1 MKVRFPMRSGQKLKS
16 LILNN
21 RSKYIF
27 LTFIL
32 LIFAAFLIASSEI
45 VKDLSR
51 QEKERMDLWATAT
64 QKLAAAEAEDD
75 IDFLLSIISRN
86 QTIPVLV
93 ADSNFQIIDFR
104 NYNLPDKSDQTESGL
119 SFENLS
125 DINKEYLL
133 MRLNKI
139 AGNMTLEEASRNNP
153 HFIKIEVYRNYPQYI
168 VYEDSALLKR
178 LSWFPYIQLFVTIIL
193 ILIIYLALL
202 YSKKA
207 EQNRLWAGLS
217 KETAHQLGTPI
228 SSLLAWNQYLEST
241 GVDKD
246 ITEEIHKDIN
256 RLSLIA
262 ERFSKIG
269 SVPEL
274 ETQNLNAIIE
284 SSLAY
289 MSTRISEKINI
300 KTYLKKEYIPV
311 KISTQLFEWVIE
323 NLIKNAVDSME
334 GQGEVEITDGM
345 DKGIAWIEIKDTGK
359 GISKKNFKKVF
370 SAGFT
375 TKKRGWGLGLTLVKR
390 IIEEYHGGRIFIKES
405 YPEKST
411 TFRIE
416 LKS

>member
-32 LIFAAFLIASSEI
+32 LIFAAFLISSSEI

-139 AGNMTLEEASRNNP
+139 ARNMTLEEASRNNP

-246 ITEEIHKDIN
+246 ITGEIHKDIN

-269 SVPEL
+269 SVHEL

-405 YPEKST
+405 YPEKGT

>member
-1 MKVRFPMRSGQKLKS
+1 MRSGQKLKS

-32 LIFAAFLIASSEI
+32 LIFAAFLVASSEI

-64 QKLAAAEAEDD
+64 QKLAASEAEDD

-104 NYNLPDKSDQTESGL
+104 NYNLPDKSDPTESGL

-246 ITEEIHKDIN
+246 ITGEIHKDIN

-289 MSTRISEKINI
+289 MSTRISEKIII

-405 YPEKST
+405 YPEKGT

>member
-1 MKVRFPMRSGQKLKS
+1 MRSGQKLKS

-64 QKLAAAEAEDD
+64 QKLAASEAEDD

-104 NYNLPDKSDQTESGL
+104 NYNLPDKSDPTESGL

-125 DINKEYLL
+125 EINKKYLL

-246 ITEEIHKDIN
+246 ITGEIHKDIN

-289 MSTRISEKINI
+289 MSTRISEKIII

-390 IIEEYHGGRIFIKES
+390 LIEEYHGGRIFIKES
-405 YPEKST
+405 YPEKGT

>member
-1 MKVRFPMRSGQKLKS
+1 MKVRFPMWSGQKLKS

-104 NYNLPDKSDQTESGL
+104 NYNLPDKSDPTESGL

-125 DINKEYLL
+125 DNNKEYLL

-246 ITEEIHKDIN
+246 ITGEIHKDIN

-289 MSTRISEKINI
+289 MSTRISEKIII

-405 YPEKST
+405 YPEKGT
-411 TFRIE
+411 TLRIE

>member
-1 MKVRFPMRSGQKLKS
+1 MRSGQKLKS

-104 NYNLPDKSDQTESGL
+104 NYNLPDKSDPTESGL

-125 DINKEYLL
+125 DNNKEYLL

-246 ITEEIHKDIN
+246 ITGEIHKDIN

-289 MSTRISEKINI
+289 MSTRISEKIII

-405 YPEKST
+405 YPEKGT